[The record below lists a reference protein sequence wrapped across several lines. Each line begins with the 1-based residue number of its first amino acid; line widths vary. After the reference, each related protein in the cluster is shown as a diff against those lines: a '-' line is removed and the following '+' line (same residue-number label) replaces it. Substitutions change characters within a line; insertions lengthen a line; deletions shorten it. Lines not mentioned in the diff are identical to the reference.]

1 MLSALKYIVALAI
14 AGLVAGCGGGSETP
28 TLSPQRMKAAQ
39 APMASTASVSAS
51 AAAELL
57 LTAAEAAY
65 PQFFPGP
72 QTTQSFGSFAF
83 RYYPQTNM
91 YLGVVI
97 SADAH
102 YTLHGVY
109 VVGNGF
115 GTLDNPGY
123 QGLMTSFISVDI
135 GGGTTTGHTL
145 TITGTVNTQGQS
157 FAIPTTTLTNVPA
170 PNTQLDFCSGLA
182 NDTTFSQ
189 LTNSGTGSMTITN
202 CTFNGTSG
210 NISATLTITTSTP
223 VGNFTVMS
231 DFSITY
237 TYQ

>member
-1 MLSALKYIVALAI
+1 MRSALKYILALAI

-39 APMASTASVSAS
+39 APMVSTASVSAS

-57 LTAAEAAY
+57 LTAAEAAF
-65 PQFFPGP
+65 PAFFPGP
-72 QTTQSFGSFAF
+72 QTTQFFGPFAF

-123 QGLMTSFISVDI
+123 QGLMTSFINVDI

-145 TITGTVNTQGQS
+145 SVTVTVYGQSTTVNVG
-157 FAIPTTTLTNVPA
+157 NVPA
-170 PNTQLDFCSGLA
+170 LPVTEVDFCTGL
-182 NDTTFSQ
+182 N
-189 LTNSGTGSMTITN
+189 TGMTIN
-202 CTFNGTSG
+202 ELLAAYGAS
-210 NISATLTITTSTP
+210 
-223 VGNFTVMS
+223 
-231 DFSITY
+231 FSITGCSFSGLTGSFSGTITVPGQSVPFSVTY
-237 TYQ
+237 TYS

>member
-28 TLSPQRMKAAQ
+28 TLSSQQMKAAQ
-39 APMASTASVSAS
+39 APMVSTASISAS

-57 LTAAEAAY
+57 LTAGEAAY
-65 PQFFPGP
+65 PQLFPGP
-72 QTTQSFGSFAF
+72 QTTQFFGPFAF

-115 GTLDNPGY
+115 GTLENPGY
-123 QGLMTSFISVDI
+123 QGLITNFISVDI

-145 TITGTVNTQGQS
+145 TVQVTVGGMSSQ
-157 FAIPTTTLTNVPA
+157 PVVLTNVPA
-170 PNTQLDFCSGLA
+170 PTSQGDFCNALLA
-182 NDTTFSQ
+182 DPTYTQ
-189 LTNSGTGSMTITN
+189 IVATGGGTMHIDS
-202 CTFNGTSG
+202 CTFNGTTG
-210 NISATLTITTSTP
+210 NIAATMSISVQGFSTTVSY
-223 VGNFTVMS
+223 V
-231 DFSITY
+231 IAY

>member
-1 MLSALKYIVALAI
+1 MRSALKYIVALAI

-28 TLSPQRMKAAQ
+28 TLSSQRMKAAQ
-39 APMASTASVSAS
+39 APMVSTASVSAS

-57 LTAAEAAY
+57 LTAAEAAF
-65 PQFFPGP
+65 PAFFPGP
-72 QTTQSFGSFAF
+72 QTTQFFGPFAF
-83 RYYPQTNM
+83 RHYPQTNM

-115 GTLDNPGY
+115 GTLDNPGF
-123 QGLMTSFISVDI
+123 QGLMTSFINVDI

-145 TITGTVNTQGQS
+145 TVQVTAAGYTS
-157 FAIPTTTLTNVPA
+157 PAIVLTNVPA
-170 PNTQLDFCSGLA
+170 PTSQGDFCGGLTA
-182 NDTTFSQ
+182 DTTFSQ
-189 LTNSGTGSMTITN
+189 IVAGGGGTMTIHS
-202 CTFNGTSG
+202 CTFNGTTG
-210 NISATLTITTSTP
+210 NISATM
-223 VGNFTVMS
+223 TVS
-231 DFSITY
+231 YGGYTNSVSYVITY